1 MKLSGLFGL
10 LGVVLLGLA
19 CGGGGGNR
27 PIGTP
32 LAKQSATLEPTKAA
46 LATVFER
53 LSWTPPPTLPPLIA
67 APDVR
72 PCASSDVVAALAG
85 RNGAPATAFV
95 DIGLG
100 NRSATACQLSRM
112 PELRGADNEGHPLP
126 IDVDVC
132 PNDPGRKS
140 CVFPFPVLLLPG
152 LGDITQQH
160 RLKSGQA
167 VFVLSLLSPA
177 ACPSP
182 PPLDVP
188 DERLLLPDGGGEV
201 KVRDLSF
208 SACRGHVDIIS
219 FTPTTAPD

>member
-1 MKLSGLFGL
+1 M
-10 LGVVLLGLA
+10 
-19 CGGGGGNR
+19 
-27 PIGTP
+27 
-32 LAKQSATLEPTKAA
+32 
-46 LATVFER
+46 
-53 LSWTPPPTLPPLIA
+53 
-67 APDVR
+67 
-72 PCASSDVVAALAG
+72 
-85 RNGAPATAFV
+85 FV

-100 NRSATACQLSRM
+100 NRSATACQLRTV
-112 PELRGADNEGHPLP
+112 PELLGRDDRGRVLALDLSVEAP
-126 IDVDVC
+126 C
-132 PNDPGRKS
+132 PAANPVGGF

-182 PPLDVP
+182 PPLAVP
-188 DERLLLPDGGGEV
+188 DVRLLLPDGGGEI

-219 FTPTTAPD
+219 FAPTTAPD